1 MLSDDDLRRLLRARE
16 ADNVERTASRTDKD
30 KFGEAICAFANDLP
44 DRRTTG
50 VLLVGV
56 NDDGECAN
64 TPIDEQL
71 LQTLMGFRTDGAIAP
86 FPVISSVQAREL
98 DGCRIIVVEVE
109 PSNNPPLRYKG
120 RTCIRIGPRRGHA
133 TPEEERR
140 LIEKRRWGALPFDQQ
155 PISGASVNDLDIL
168 LFREEVL
175 PATIHADVLAE
186 NNRDVEQQL
195 QALRFLHPSGQPT
208 AAGLLVAGKDPLA
221 WMPGA
226 YVQFVRYPGTQI
238 GEEITDSQD
247 VTGALSLQLR
257 LLDNIIDLN
266 IAHRANL
273 SGTRQANSPTYPR
286 VALQELVRNA
296 VIHRNYEGTA
306 APVRL
311 TWFDDRLEI
320 TSPGG
325 PYGSVT
331 IEQFGQPGPTD
342 YRNPA
347 LADAARALGFVQ
359 KFGSGIVRARAA
371 LEKNGNPF
379 PEFRAEPT
387 YVNVTVRTVL

>member
-16 ADNVERTASRTDKD
+16 ADNVERTASRSDKD

-44 DRRTTG
+44 NRRATG
-50 VLLVGV
+50 VLLVGI
-56 NDDGECAN
+56 NDAGECAN
-64 TPIDEQL
+64 IVIDEQL
-71 LQTLMGFRTDGAIAP
+71 VQTLMGFRTDGTISP
-86 FPVISSVQAREL
+86 FPVIPSIQVREL
-98 DGCRIIVVEVE
+98 DGCRIVVAEVE
-109 PSNNPPLRYKG
+109 PSDNPPLRYKG
-120 RTCIRIGPRRGHA
+120 RTCIRIGPRRGYA

-140 LIEKRRWGALPFDQQ
+140 LVEKRRWGALPFDQQ
-155 PISGASVNDLDIL
+155 PISGARESDLNVF
-168 LFREEVL
+168 LFQSEIL

-186 NNRDVEQQL
+186 NHRDISQQL
-195 QALRFLHPSGQPT
+195 TALRFLHPSGQPT
-208 AAGLLVAGKDPLA
+208 AAGLLVSGKDPLA
-221 WMPGA
+221 WLPGA

-238 GEEITDSQD
+238 GEEVSDSRD
-247 VTGALSLQLR
+247 IAGPLSSQLR
-257 LLDNIIDLN
+257 QLDEIINLN

-273 SGTRQANSPTYPR
+273 SGKRQANSSTFPTIA
-286 VALQELVRNA
+286 VQELIRNA
-296 VIHRNYEGTA
+296 VIHRNYDGTA

-347 LADAARALGFVQ
+347 LADAARSLGFVQ
-359 KFGSGIVRARAA
+359 KFGSGILRARTA
-371 LEKNGNPF
+371 LEKNGNPP
-379 PEFRAEPT
+379 PEFKAEPT
-387 YVNVTVRTVL
+387 YINVILRAAP